1 MGNIIIERNNKTAI
15 IRLNRPDK
23 LNALSSA
30 VFAELNPALHAAE
43 ADSDVSV
50 IVLTGSGRAFAAGAD
65 IAEMQALPDF
75 AAVNEADFIS
85 GLWEQVPTCRK
96 PVLAAVNGFALGGG
110 CELAMMCDIIIAA
123 ESARFAQPEIKLGT
137 IPGAGGTQ
145 RLTRAIGKSKA
156 MLMCLTGRMM
166 SAHDAERAGL
176 VAQVVADDKLEE
188 TVLALADEIAAH
200 SLPVIRLV
208 KEAVNATFE
217 NMLAQGVHHERR
229 LFHATFG
236 LADREEGMRAFV
248 EKRPPNFL
256 HR

>member
-30 VFAELNPALHAAE
+30 VFAELNPALDAAE

-188 TVLALADEIAAH
+188 TVLALAGFFMQH
-200 SLPVIRLV
+200 L
-208 KEAVNATFE
+208 
-217 NMLAQGVHHERR
+217 
-229 LFHATFG
+229 G
-236 LADREEGMRAFV
+236 LR
-248 EKRPPNFL
+248 
-256 HR
+256 